1 MMGQMGWIRT
11 LSSIS
16 GILALLVVL
25 AGLIVGVVAY
35 FKGKSRVAL
44 LGAIGF
50 LLLFLFSCCS
60 TGWGLADTPILRNMA
75 PRSIVTY
82 QTVKNV
88 ILFLLSLVNVIGFV
102 LLAVAVWVGR
112 EKKD

>member
-1 MMGQMGWIRT
+1 MMQVGWMRT

-16 GILALLVVL
+16 GVLAFLVVL
-25 AGLIVGVVAY
+25 AALIVAAVAY
-35 FKGKSRVAL
+35 FKGRSRIAL

-60 TGWGLADTPILRNMA
+60 TGWGFVDSPILKNLSPKSVR
-75 PRSIVTY
+75 TY
-82 QTVKNV
+82 WTAKTVV
-88 ILFLLSLVNVIGFV
+88 LFLLSLVNVVGFV
-102 LLAVAVWVGR
+102 LLAVAVWMGR